1 MKNSFFLFTILI
13 IASCNSNKSEKN
25 SIQKINP
32 DDIRLSKI
40 RHDTLSLDQISKIKI
55 IQSTF
60 EEVYPMSLDET
71 ITNFKRDLHP
81 DSEIAIWLQMADAYK
96 KYINSKHG
104 KVDLQAK
111 REAFGL
117 ILSRSMMSTNEALK
131 NITLKALTEKDAK
144 EVLSYYT
151 AIPDPIDV
159 VKKP

>member
-1 MKNSFFLFTILI
+1 MKNSFFLFTILSL
-13 IASCNSNKSEKN
+13 ASCNSNKNEKN
-25 SIQKINP
+25 NLQTINP
-32 DDIRLSKI
+32 GDIQLSKI
-40 RHDTLSLDQISKIKI
+40 RHDTLSVDQIAKIKI

-96 KYINSKHG
+96 KYLNSKQG
-104 KVDLQAK
+104 KLDLQAK

-117 ILSRSMMSTNEALK
+117 ILSRSMMSANEALK
-131 NITLKALTEKDAK
+131 NITLKTLTEKDAK

-151 AIPDPIDV
+151 AIPDSIDV
-159 VKKP
+159 VKQP